1 MGVPLLDLKAQWKQ
15 VGDEC
20 RAAMEPV
27 LDSAYYVMGP
37 QVKQL
42 EEEIAA
48 YSGAKFGI
56 GCANGSDAIVLALM
70 ALGVGPGD
78 EVILPTFTFF
88 ATAGAVSRV
97 GAKPVFADCDP
108 LSYNLLPSEIERL
121 ATPNTKA
128 VIPVHLFGQCCD
140 MDAICEIAADLGIKV
155 IEDAAQSIGSQYKGR
170 RVGQTGGDIATYSF
184 FPSKNLGCL
193 GDGGACVTNDPQL
206 AELMGILRVHGS
218 KPKYYHKYIG
228 FNSRL
233 DSLQAAVLS
242 VKLKYLDEWHEGRR
256 RNAEDYIAKLSG
268 TPNIELPQVAGYGSE
283 PGKPAYHIYNQFTV
297 RVTNGRRDAVVAGM
311 KERSIGCEVY
321 YPVCLHEQECYAFLG
336 GKLGDLPSSEAAARE
351 VLSIP
356 IYPELTEAQRDEV
369 VGALK
374 ELVGEPVTAGA

>member
-42 EEEIAA
+42 EEEVAA
-48 YSGAKFGI
+48 YSGANFGI
-56 GCANGSDAIVLALM
+56 GCANGSDAIVLALL

-140 MDAICEIAADLGIKV
+140 MDAINDIAKGLGIRV

-193 GDGGACVTNDPQL
+193 GDGGMCVTNDQEL
-206 AELMGILRVHGS
+206 ADLMGILRVHGS

-242 VKLKYLDEWHEGRR
+242 VKLRYLDEWHEGRR
-256 RNAEDYIAKLSG
+256 RNAADYSAKLAG
-268 TPNIELPQVAGYGSE
+268 VEGLALPQLAEYGSGDGKE
-283 PGKPAYHIYNQFTV
+283 PYHIYNQYTI

-311 KERSIGCEVY
+311 KERGIGCEVY
-321 YPVCLHEQECYAFLG
+321 YPVCLHEQECYASLG
-336 GKLGDLPSSEAAARE
+336 YSLGDLPNSEAAARE
-351 VLSIP
+351 VLSVP
-356 IYPELTEAQRDEV
+356 IYPELTAALRDEV

-374 ELVGEPVTAGA
+374 ELVRTAATVSA

>member
-1 MGVPLLDLKAQWKQ
+1 
-15 VGDEC
+15 
-20 RAAMEPV
+20 
-27 LDSAYYVMGP
+27 
-37 QVKQL
+37 
-42 EEEIAA
+42 
-48 YSGAKFGI
+48 
-56 GCANGSDAIVLALM
+56 M

-88 ATAGAVSRV
+88 ATAGAVHRV

-140 MDAICEIAADLGIKV
+140 MDAINDIAKGLGIRV
-155 IEDAAQSIGSQYKGR
+155 VEDAAQSIGSRYKGR

-193 GDGGACVTNDPQL
+193 GDGGMCVTNDEHL
-206 AELMGILRVHGS
+206 ADMMGILRVHGS
-218 KPKYYHKYIG
+218 RPKYYHKYIG

-233 DSLQAAVLS
+233 DSLQAAMLS
-242 VKLKYLDEWHEGRR
+242 VKLRYLDEWHEGRR
-256 RNAEDYIAKLSG
+256 RNAEDYNAKLAG
-268 TPNIELPQVAGYGSE
+268 VAGLQLPQVAEYG
-283 PGKPAYHIYNQFTV
+283 GDAYHIYNQYTV
-297 RVTNGRRDAVVAGM
+297 RSTNGRRDAIVAGM

-321 YPVCLHEQECYAFLG
+321 YPVCLHEQECFAYLG
-336 GKLGDLPSSEAAARE
+336 YSEGDLPNSEAAARE

-374 ELVGEPVTAGA
+374 ELALEPVGVGA